1 MSKIHVDF
9 IRGKVVESS
18 HQVKVL
24 ITNTKGKTLL
34 STNNDNDSFYPRSS
48 IKIFQAIPFAMSNA
62 IKNYRLSSKHIAL
75 ACASHKG
82 EKFHIRELEK
92 WISKIN
98 LKTNN
103 LQCGIHGPLDKK
115 ASEKIIYS
123 RKKFNELHNNC
134 AGKHLGML
142 SSCLVNNYRI
152 TDYLDYDHILQK
164 NIRKIFNQF
173 TETKLLKKNF
183 SLDGCSAP
191 QYSFKIKYISKALNN
206 LIKSYN
212 NKYEFTEQV
221 RTLINSVL
229 ENPEY
234 IGGTSS
240 FDTKVMKA
248 TKGKIFC
255 KNGAEGVFLFADIQK
270 EISGVI
276 KIKDG
281 NERAIPITLINIFKK
296 LKIMNKK
303 ELKRLEKKEKFELQ
317 NHAGKKIGQ
326 ISITMK

>member
-34 STNNDNDSFYPRSS
+34 STNNDNDFFYPRSS

-142 SSCLVNNYRI
+142 SSCLVNNHRI
-152 TDYLDYDHILQK
+152 TDYLNYDHILQR

-206 LIKSYN
+206 LIKSYKN
-212 NKYEFTEQV
+212 NYEYTEQV

-248 TKGKIFC
+248 SKRKIFC
-255 KNGAEGVFLFADIQK
+255 KNGAEGVFLFVDIQK

-303 ELKRLEKKEKFELQ
+303 ELKKLEKKEIFELQ

>member
-9 IRGKVVESS
+9 IRGNEVESS

-24 ITNTKGKTLL
+24 VTNANGKTLL
-34 STNNDNDSFYPRSS
+34 STNNDNEFFFPRSS

-62 IKNYRLSSKHIAL
+62 IKNYRLSNKQIAL

-98 LKTNN
+98 LKTTS
-103 LQCGIHGPLDKK
+103 LQCGIHGPLDKR

-142 SSCLVNNYRI
+142 TSCLVNNYRI
-152 TDYLDYDHILQK
+152 RNYLDYNHTHQR
-164 NIRKIFNQF
+164 NIRKILNKF
-173 TETKLLKKNF
+173 TENKLSKKNF

-206 LIKSYN
+206 LIKSYKN
-212 NKYEFTEQV
+212 NYHYTEQV
-221 RTLINSVL
+221 RILVDSVL
-229 ENPEY
+229 ENPEF
-234 IGGTSS
+234 IGGTAS
-240 FDTKVMKA
+240 FDTKVIKA
-248 TKGKIFC
+248 SKGRVFC
-255 KNGAEGVFLFADIQK
+255 KSGAEGVFLFIDIQK

-276 KIKDG
+276 KITDG
-281 NERAIPITLINIFKK
+281 NERAITIAVINILKK
-296 LKIMNKK
+296 LKILNRE
-303 ELKRLEKKEKFELQ
+303 ELKNLEKKNKFELQ
-317 NHAGKKIGQ
+317 NHAGKKIGRVSF
-326 ISITMK
+326 IMK